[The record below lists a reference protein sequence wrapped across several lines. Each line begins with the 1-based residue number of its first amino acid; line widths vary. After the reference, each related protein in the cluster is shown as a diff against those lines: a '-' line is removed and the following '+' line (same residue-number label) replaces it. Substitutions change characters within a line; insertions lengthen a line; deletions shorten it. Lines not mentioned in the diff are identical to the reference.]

1 MLNVSELMTR
11 DVIKINLDERLDKVK
26 EIFDQYKF
34 HHLLVVDNNN
44 ALCGVLSDRDLFRA
58 LSPNVGLASET
69 ARDAATLNKRV
80 HQIAARYPIYLTVNA
95 SLTDVVKQLHEH
107 QVTCMPI
114 VDDNKRPIGIIT
126 TKDIVRLLHDKIE
139 TAEANT

>member
-1 MLNVSELMTR
+1 MLSVAEFMTR
-11 DVIKINLDERLDKVK
+11 DVIKINLDERLNKVK

-80 HQIAARYPIYLTVNA
+80 HQIAARNPICLPTSA

-114 VDDNKRPIGIIT
+114 VDENKRPVGIVT
-126 TKDIVRLLHDKIE
+126 TKDIIRLLHDKIE
-139 TAEANT
+139 PSNTNL